1 MAFVTVDLAEGVTLS
16 GETVVDGTT
25 NTESN
30 LNDGSTSSS
39 ALNEL
44 REGMS
49 GYRITHDIGFAVGE
63 IATLSIRIFDGSMM
77 SVGNAKIYPYQ
88 ADDANVNTG
97 NPGTLAI
104 VDNAAYDTLALS
116 AGFIG
121 DLEDIGTN
129 QISIRVVGE
138 SGSGLRG
145 RSNEIEIEFTQ
156 ATAAGQTHQMML

>member
-16 GETVVDGTT
+16 GETVADGTT
-25 NTESN
+25 NTEGN

-39 ALNEL
+39 AVNEL

-63 IATLSIRIFDGSMM
+63 IATLSIRIFDGVMM
-77 SVGNAKIYPYQ
+77 STGNAKIYPYQ
-88 ADDANVNTG
+88 SDDANVNTG

-104 VDNAAYDTLALS
+104 LDNAAYDTLALS
-116 AGFIG
+116 SAFIG

-129 QISIRVVGE
+129 QISIRIVGE
-138 SGSGLRG
+138 ASSGLRG

-156 ATAAGQTHQMML
+156 AVAGQTHQMML